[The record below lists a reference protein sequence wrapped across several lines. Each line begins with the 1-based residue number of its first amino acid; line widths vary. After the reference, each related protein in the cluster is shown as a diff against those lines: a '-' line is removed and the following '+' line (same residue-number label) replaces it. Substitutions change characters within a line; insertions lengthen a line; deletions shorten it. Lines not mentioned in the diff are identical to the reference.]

1 MPHIKA
7 KSFNMMLSVSCTSVG
22 VALVLLLVM
31 ICAINEGFRYRAKFA
46 IFGIA
51 CLVFTVIYLPFM
63 FLNIGSWKNALVPAW
78 LLRQTYRRVLGIK
91 FEVRGKENIV
101 RDSGCVVLI
110 NHQSMLDLGVL
121 AELWPVLERCVV
133 ISKKEI
139 LYFGPFGLA
148 SWLWGTIFINR
159 QNIEESRRVINST
172 SRYIKEAKMK
182 LIFFPEGKRHS
193 GNTLIPF
200 KKGPFHLGIS
210 SQVPIQPVVVSK
222 YFFLNNKSKRFD
234 SGTGYITI
242 LPPISTEGMTK
253 DNIQELIDKSYEVM
267 NTSFIQTSQEA
278 LTKHMESLKND

>member
-1 MPHIKA
+1 
-7 KSFNMMLSVSCTSVG
+7 MMLGVSCTSAG

-31 ICAINEGFRYRAKFA
+31 ICAINESFRYRAKFA

-51 CLVFTVIYLPFM
+51 SLLFTLICLPLM
-63 FLNIGSWKNALVPAW
+63 FFNIRSWKNALIPAW
-78 LLRQTYRRVLGIK
+78 LLRQTNHKVLGIK

-101 RDSGCVVLI
+101 QDSGCIVLI

-133 ISKKEI
+133 IAKKEI
-139 LYFGPFGLA
+139 LYFGLFGIA
-148 SWLWGTIFINR
+148 AWLWGTIFINR
-159 QNIEESRRVINST
+159 RNVEESRNSINST
-172 SRYIKEAKMK
+172 SRYIRESKMK
-182 LIFFPEGKRHS
+182 VLFFPEGKRHS

-200 KKGPFHLGIS
+200 KKGPFHLAIT

-234 SGTGYITI
+234 TGSSYITI

-253 DNIQELIDKSYEVM
+253 DNIQTLIDETYETM
-267 NTSFIQTSQEA
+267 NKAFVQTSQEA